1 MQIIKPFKVDQ
12 KQGYLKIFCSK
23 GEEKYLSC
31 YSFWVAET
39 PYNKRPT
46 REKPIHLFK
55 FYVTRETSYGNED
68 GKKQLNVSFFH
79 SRFDEDWSLG
89 EI

>member
-12 KQGYLKIFCSK
+12 KQGYLKFFCSK

-39 PYNKRPT
+39 PIMKDQQ
-46 REKPIHLFK
+46 EKSLYIYL
-55 FYVTRETSYGNED
+55 
-68 GKKQLNVSFFH
+68 SFM
-79 SRFDEDWSLG
+79 
-89 EI
+89 